1 VERILDRIA
10 LQDEK
15 TGGNGTRV
23 CEVGGCLKATR
34 QGKPWCQD
42 HTHIHSPEAQRI
54 TRELAQREWEIE
66 RIKKKLGVVADGF
79 LVREARRVLSST
91 ASTAPGLARDLSIPS
106 TVAEAILR
114 HLVRAGVGK
123 RRSIRGKYA
132 VSLNVKAPG

>member
-1 VERILDRIA
+1 MERILDRIA

-42 HTHIHSPEAQRI
+42 HTHTHSPEALRIAHELEQR
-54 TRELAQREWEIE
+54 RREIE
-66 RIKKKLGVVADGF
+66 RIKKKQGVSANGF
-79 LVREARRVLSST
+79 LVREATRVIT
-91 ASTAPGLARDLSIPS
+91 ATATTAPGLARDLGIPS
-106 TVAEAILR
+106 AVAEAVLR
-114 HLVRAGVGK
+114 HLVRVGVGK